1 MSFISKGFVDL
12 AYTLQSSKSY
22 QSTKAFFYSLLE
34 DDSYPYKKY
43 FDYMMML
50 LILSSV
56 MLLIRQVKYPLPE
69 YAVVYNDYIIS
80 LIFLIEYTLRFW
92 VHSSITQEII
102 HQYEK
107 DEFLGYK
114 FRLSR
119 AVGKVLHTKWNYVS
133 SYYAIIDLLA
143 IMPFFHQLR
152 ILRLFILFRAFKIF
166 RYTKSLQQ
174 FAGVLASKKFEFFTL
189 MVFAAVMI
197 SVSAVLIYVAEA
209 NNKDSAINTV
219 FEAFYWSFVTLSTVG
234 YGDFVP
240 VTDLGRTVAMVII
253 ISGIAV
259 ISFMTS
265 IVVSAF
271 TEQLDGI
278 KEEKMISDISKMK
291 RFYLICGFSEVSAI
305 VTQRLQKDGIPFVVL
320 EKDPNKL
327 LQASKAKM
335 ASVLADPAKHESY
348 ENYGIDIKKQVISV
362 LCLEDTD
369 VQNIYTALTIRSIDP
384 EISILSYLHENKNR
398 KKLSIAGVNNII
410 YPQELIGVLARE
422 FTGKPVAF
430 EAINA
435 LRSQSTDVV
444 IEEVLIDARI
454 LNQRKCVEDLNVH
467 DTKLILLGIYRAE
480 RFYFNPEMKMEL
492 LEGDI
497 LVMIGL
503 ALMIKELSLN
513 LHKQKVMK

>member
-1 MSFISKGFVDL
+1 MGFISKGFIDL
-12 AYTLQSSKSY
+12 SYTLQASNSY
-22 QSTKAFFYSLLE
+22 QRTKQFFYSLLE
-34 DDSYPYKKY
+34 DDTYPYKRY

-69 YAVVYNDYIIS
+69 YAVIYNDFIIS
-80 LIFLIEYTLRFW
+80 FVFLIEYLLRLW
-92 VHSSITQEII
+92 VYSSVSKELI

-107 DEFLGYK
+107 DEFLGLK
-114 FRLSR
+114 FRPLKALAKAAR
-119 AVGKVLHTKWNYVS
+119 IKWKYIS
-133 SYYAIIDLLA
+133 SVYAIIDLLA

-189 MVFAAVMI
+189 MIFATVMI
-197 SVSAVLIYVAEA
+197 SMAAVLIYIAEA
-209 NNKDSAINTV
+209 NNKDSAINTM

-278 KEEKMISDISKMK
+278 KEQKIITDITKMK
-291 RFYLICGFSEVSAI
+291 RFYLICGYSEVSAI
-305 VTQRLQKDGIPFVVL
+305 VTKRLQKDGIDFVVL
-320 EKDPNKL
+320 EKDPQKVIEANK
-327 LQASKAKM
+327 SKMTA
-335 ASVLADPAKHESY
+335 VCADPAKQETY
-348 ENYGIDIKKQVISV
+348 GNYGIDLKKQVVSV

-369 VQNIYTALTIRSIDP
+369 VQNIYTALTIRSMHPDIK
-384 EISILSYLHENKNR
+384 ILSYLHENKNR
-398 KKLSIAGVNNII
+398 KKLSIAGVNHII
-410 YPQELIGVLARE
+410 YTQELVGILARE
-422 FTGKPVAF
+422 FSGKPVAF
-430 EAINA
+430 EAIEA

-444 IEEVLIDARI
+444 IEELLIDKRI
-454 LNQRKCVEDLNVH
+454 LNQRKRIIDLNIH
-467 DTKLILLGIYRAE
+467 TTKLILLGVYRKMV
-480 RFYFNPEMKMEL
+480 FHFNPDREMEL
-492 LEGDI
+492 HEGDI
-497 LVMIGL
+497 LVVIGFDM
-503 ALMIKELSLN
+503 MIKEYSIN
-513 LHKQKVMK
+513 LHKAIA

>member
-1 MSFISKGFVDL
+1 
-12 AYTLQSSKSY
+12 
-22 QSTKAFFYSLLE
+22 
-34 DDSYPYKKY
+34 
-43 FDYMMML
+43 MML

-56 MLLIRQVKYPLPE
+56 MLLIRQVKYPLPQF
-69 YAVVYNDYIIS
+69 AVNYNDYIIS
-80 LIFLIEYTLRFW
+80 LIFLIEYLLRLW
-92 VHSSITQEII
+92 VYSSVSKEII

-114 FRLSR
+114 FRFFR
-119 AVGKVLHTKWNYVS
+119 AIGKSLHVKWKYVRS
-133 SYYAIIDLLA
+133 PYAIIDLLA

-189 MVFAAVMI
+189 MVFASVMI
-197 SVSAVLIYVAEA
+197 SVSAVLIYIAEA
-209 NNKDSAINTV
+209 NNETSAIDTL

-240 VTDLGRTVAMVII
+240 VTDLGRSVAMVII

-278 KEEKMISDISKMK
+278 KEQKMITDISKMK
-291 RFYLICGFSEVSAI
+291 RFYLVCGFSELSSI
-305 VTQRLQKDGIPFVVL
+305 VTKRLQKDRIPFVIV
-320 EKDPNKL
+320 EKDPQKM
-327 LQASKAKM
+327 LQATKLKM
-335 ASVLADPAKHESY
+335 PAVLADPSKQETYAEF
-348 ENYGIDIKKQVISV
+348 GIDLNQQVISV
-362 LCLEDTD
+362 LCLEESD
-369 VQNIYTALTIRSIDP
+369 VQNIYTALSIRSINED
-384 EISILSYLHENKNR
+384 IGILSYLHEAKNR
-398 KKLSIAGVNNII
+398 KKLSLAGVNRIV

-444 IEEVLIDARI
+444 IEEVMVDERI
-454 LNQRKCVEDLNVH
+454 LSKRERVEDLNIH
-467 DTKLILLGIYRAE
+467 ATPLLLLGVYRDKQ
-480 RFYFNPEMKMEL
+480 FHFNPKMDFGL
-492 LEGDI
+492 GEGDI

-503 ALMIKELSLN
+503 RHMIKEFSLN
-513 LHKQKVMK
+513 LHKKRELK

>member
-1 MSFISKGFVDL
+1 MGFVSKVCIDL
-12 AYTLQSSKSY
+12 SYTLQASKAY
-22 QSTKAFFYSLLE
+22 QSTKHFFYCLLE

-43 FDYMMML
+43 FDYVMML

-69 YAVVYNDYIIS
+69 YAVVYNDFIIS
-80 LIFLIEYTLRFW
+80 FIFLIEYLLRLW
-92 VHSSITQEII
+92 VYSSVTKELIQ
-102 HQYEK
+102 QYEK
-107 DEFLGYK
+107 DEFLGLK
-114 FRLSR
+114 FRPFKAL
-119 AVGKVLHTKWNYVS
+119 GKVVRVKWDYIS
-133 SYYAIIDLLA
+133 SAYAIIDLLA

-189 MVFAAVMI
+189 MIFAAVMI
-197 SVSAVLIYVAEA
+197 SMAAVLIYIAEA
-209 NNKDSAINTV
+209 NNKDSAIDTM

-240 VTDLGRTVAMVII
+240 VTDLGRSVAMVII

-278 KEEKMISDISKMK
+278 KEQKMVSDISKK
-291 RFYLICGFSEVSAI
+291 NHFYLICGYSELSAI
-305 VTQRLQKDGIPFVVL
+305 VTKKLQKDGIDFVVL
-320 EKDPNKL
+320 EKDPKKVIEAN
-327 LQASKAKM
+327 KAKM
-335 ASVLADPAKHESY
+335 AAICADPARQETY
-348 ENYGIDIKKQVISV
+348 QNYGIDLNKQVLSV

-369 VQNIYTALTIRSIDP
+369 VKNIYTALTIRSIHP
-384 EISILSYLHENKNR
+384 NIKILSYLHENKNR
-398 KKLSIAGVNNII
+398 KKLSLAGVNNII
-410 YPQELIGVLARE
+410 YPQELVGVLARE

-430 EAINA
+430 EAIQA
-435 LRSQSTDVV
+435 LRSQSTNIV
-444 IEEVLIDARI
+444 IEELLIDKRI
-454 LNQRKCVEDLNVH
+454 LSRRKRVKDLNIH
-467 DTKLILLGIYRAE
+467 TTKLILLGVYRNTG
-480 RFYFNPEMKMEL
+480 FDFNPDREMEL

-497 LVMIGL
+497 LVVIGFDM
-503 ALMIKELSLN
+503 MIKEYSLN
-513 LHKQKVMK
+513 LHKAIA

>member
-1 MSFISKGFVDL
+1 MNFFSKVFVDI
-12 AYTLQSSKSY
+12 AYILQSSKSY
-22 QSTKAFFYSLLE
+22 QGVKKFFYSLLE
-34 DDSYPYKKY
+34 DESYTYKKY

-69 YAVVYNDYIIS
+69 FAVIYNDYIIS
-80 LIFLIEYTLRFW
+80 LIFLTEYSLRFW
-92 VHSSITQEII
+92 VHSSISEEII

-114 FRLSR
+114 FRSSR
-119 AVGKVLHTKWNYVS
+119 AVAKAFKLKWRYIS

-189 MVFAAVMI
+189 MVFASVMI

-209 NNKDSAINTV
+209 NNEDSAIDTV

-240 VTDLGRTVAMVII
+240 VTDLGRSVAMVII

-278 KEEKMISDISKMK
+278 KEQKMISDISKMK
-291 RFYLICGFSEVSAI
+291 KFYLICGFSELSSI
-305 VTQRLQKDGIPFVVL
+305 VAKRLQKDGIPFVIL
-320 EKDPNKL
+320 EKDPIKL
-327 LQASKAKM
+327 LQASKTKM
-335 ASVLADPAKHESY
+335 AAVLADPANQESY
-348 ENYGIDIKKQVISV
+348 RDFGIDIKKQVISV

-369 VQNIYTALTIRSIDP
+369 VQNIYTALSIRSIDSD
-384 EISILSYLHENKNR
+384 ISILSYLHESKNR
-398 KKLSIAGVNNII
+398 KKLSLAGVSNII
-410 YPQELIGVLARE
+410 YPQELIGVLAKE

-435 LRSQSTDVV
+435 LRSQNTDVV
-444 IEEVLIDARI
+444 IEEVLIDGRI
-454 LNQRKCVEDLNVH
+454 LSKRKCVEDLNVH
-467 DTKLILLGIYRAE
+467 DTKLILLGIYRKKY
-480 RFYFNPEMKMEL
+480 FYFNPTMKMEL
-492 LEGDI
+492 VENDI

-503 ALMIKELSLN
+503 GIMIKEFSLN
-513 LHKQKVMK
+513 LHKRREMK

>member
-1 MSFISKGFVDL
+1 MSFFSKLFVDL
-12 AYTLQSSKSY
+12 SYTFQASKAY
-22 QSTKAFFYSLLE
+22 QSTKGFFYSLLE
-34 DDSYPYKKY
+34 DDNYPYKKY
-43 FDYMMML
+43 FDYFMML

-56 MLLIRQVKYPLPE
+56 MLLIREVKSPLPQ
-69 YAVVYNDYIIS
+69 YAVTFNDYVIS
-80 LIFLIEYTLRFW
+80 LIFLIEYLLRLW
-92 VHSSITQEII
+92 VHSSISQEII
-102 HQYEK
+102 RQYEK

-114 FRLSR
+114 FRLYK
-119 AVGKVLHTKWNYVS
+119 AIGKALKSKWKYVS
-133 SYYAIIDLLA
+133 SAYAIIDLLA
-143 IMPFFHQLR
+143 IMPFFHELR

-189 MVFAAVMI
+189 MVFASVMI
-197 SVSAVLIYVAEA
+197 SLSAVLIYIAEA
-209 NNKDSAINTV
+209 NNADSAIDTL

-240 VTDLGRTVAMVII
+240 VTDLGRSVAMIII

-278 KEEKMISDISKMK
+278 KEQKMISDISKMK
-291 RFYLICGFSEVSAI
+291 RFYLICGFSDVSSI
-305 VTQRLQKDGIPFVVL
+305 VTKRLQKDGVPFVVL
-320 EKDPNKL
+320 EKDPQKL
-327 LQASKAKM
+327 AQANKAKM
-335 ASVLADPAKHESY
+335 SAVLADPAKRESY
-348 ENYGIDIKKQVISV
+348 EDYGIDLMTQVISV

-369 VQNIYTALTIRSIDP
+369 TKNIYTALTIRSINP
-384 EISILSYLHENKNR
+384 EMSILSYLHEDKNR

-430 EAINA
+430 EAVNA

-444 IEEVLIDARI
+444 IEEVLIDERI
-454 LNQRKCVEDLNVH
+454 YQQRKSVQELNIH
-467 DTKLILLGIYRAE
+467 DTKLILLGIYRN
-480 RFYFNPEMKMEL
+480 RSFLFNPEMNMQLK
-492 LEGDI
+492 EGDI

-503 ALMIKELSLN
+503 GQMIREFSLN
-513 LHKQKVMK
+513 LHKKRLMK

>member
-1 MSFISKGFVDL
+1 MSFITKRFVDL
-12 AYTLQSSKSY
+12 AYLLQSSKSY
-22 QSTKAFFYSLLE
+22 QGVKGSCYSLLE
-34 DDSYPYKKY
+34 DDNYPYKKY
-43 FDYMMML
+43 FDYFMML

-56 MLLIRQVKYPLPE
+56 MLLIRQVKYPLPQF
-69 YAVVYNDYIIS
+69 AVTYNDYIIS
-80 LIFLIEYTLRFW
+80 LIFLVEYLLRFW
-92 VHSSITQEII
+92 VHSSVSQELI

-114 FRLSR
+114 FRFFR
-119 AVGKVLHTKWNYVS
+119 AIGKSFQAKWKYVRS
-133 SYYAIIDLLA
+133 PYAVIDLLA

-189 MVFAAVMI
+189 MIFASVMI
-197 SVSAVLIYVAEA
+197 SLSAVLIYIAEA
-209 NNKDSAINTV
+209 NNANSAIDTL

-240 VTDLGRTVAMVII
+240 VTDLGRSVAMVII

-259 ISFMTS
+259 ISFTTS

-278 KEEKMISDISKMK
+278 KEQKMITDISKMK
-291 RFYLICGFSEVSAI
+291 RFYLVCGFSELSSI
-305 VTQRLQKDGIPFVVL
+305 VTKRLQKDKIPFVVI
-320 EKDPNKL
+320 EKDPQKM
-327 LQASKAKM
+327 LQATKLKM
-335 ASVLADPAKHESY
+335 PAILADPSKQETY
-348 ENYGIDIKKQVISV
+348 EEFGIDLNKQVISV
-362 LCLEDTD
+362 LCLEDSD
-369 VQNIYTALTIRSIDP
+369 VQNIYTALSVRSINED
-384 EISILSYLHENKNR
+384 IGILSYLHENKNR
-398 KKLSIAGVNNII
+398 KKLSLAGVNNIV

-444 IEEVLIDARI
+444 IEEVMVDERI
-454 LNQRKCVEDLNVH
+454 LSKRERVEDLNIH
-467 DTKLILLGIYRAE
+467 ATPLILLGVYRSKQ
-480 RFYFNPEMKMEL
+480 FNFNPKMDFCL
-492 LEGDI
+492 CEGDI
-497 LVMIGL
+497 LLMIGL
-503 ALMIKELSLN
+503 GHMIKEFSLN
-513 LHKQKVMK
+513 LHKKRELK

>member
-1 MSFISKGFVDL
+1 MSFFSKFFVDT
-12 AYTLQSSKSY
+12 AYTFQASKAY
-22 QSTKAFFYSLLE
+22 QGSKAFFYSLLE
-34 DDSYPYKKY
+34 DDNYPYKKY
-43 FDYMMML
+43 FDYFMML

-56 MLLIRQVKYPLPE
+56 MLLIREVKYPLPQF
-69 YAVVYNDYIIS
+69 AVTFNDYIIS
-80 LIFLIEYTLRFW
+80 LIFLIEYLLRLW
-92 VHSSITQEII
+92 VHSSVSQEII
-102 HQYEK
+102 RQYEK

-114 FRLSR
+114 FKLSK
-119 AVGKVLHTKWNYVS
+119 ALGTIMHSKWKYVS

-143 IMPFFHQLR
+143 IMPFFRELR

-189 MVFAAVMI
+189 MVFASVML
-197 SVSAVLIYVAEA
+197 SVSAVLIYIAEA
-209 NNKDSAINTV
+209 NNADSAIDTL

-240 VTDLGRTVAMVII
+240 VTDLGRSVAMVII

-278 KEEKMISDISKMK
+278 KEQKMISDISKMK

-305 VTQRLQKDGIPFVVL
+305 VTQRLQKDGVPFVIL
-320 EKDPNKL
+320 EKDPQKL
-327 LQASKAKM
+327 AQASKTKM
-335 ASVLADPAKHESY
+335 AAILADPAKRESY
-348 ENYGIDIKKQVISV
+348 EEYGIDLKKQVISV

-369 VQNIYTALTIRSIDP
+369 TQNIYTALTIRSIKP
-384 EISILSYLHENKNR
+384 EMSILSYLHEDKNR
-398 KKLSIAGVNNII
+398 KKLTIAGVNNII

-444 IEEVLIDARI
+444 IEELLIDQRI
-454 LNQRKCVEDLNVH
+454 FKQRKSVEDLNIH
-467 DTKLILLGIYRAE
+467 ETKLILLGIYRNKS
-480 RFYFNPEMKMEL
+480 FSFNPEMKMQLE
-492 LEGDI
+492 EGDI
-497 LVMIGL
+497 LVIIGL
-503 ALMIKELSLN
+503 EQMIKEFSLN
-513 LHKQKVMK
+513 LHKQRAMR

>member
-1 MSFISKGFVDL
+1 MAFLSKLFVDL
-12 AYTLQSSKSY
+12 AYLLQASKAY
-22 QSTKAFFYSLLE
+22 QGSKHFFYSLLE
-34 DDSYPYKKY
+34 DESYPYKRY
-43 FDYMMML
+43 FDYFMML

-56 MLLIRQVKYPLPE
+56 MLLIRQVKYPLPG
-69 YAVVYNDYIIS
+69 YAVIYNDYIIS
-80 LIFLIEYTLRFW
+80 FIFLIEYLLRFW
-92 VHSSITQEII
+92 IYSSISKEII
-102 HQYEK
+102 QQYEK
-107 DEFLGYK
+107 DQFLGYRFK
-114 FRLSR
+114 LHR
-119 AVGKVLHTKWNYVS
+119 AFAKILRSKWEYVS

-189 MVFAAVMI
+189 MIFASVMI

-209 NNKDSAINTV
+209 NNEESAINTV

-240 VTDLGRTVAMVII
+240 VTDLGRSVAMVII

-265 IVVSAF
+265 IIVSAF

-278 KEEKMISDISKMK
+278 KEQKMISDISKMK
-291 RFYLICGFSEVSAI
+291 RFYLICGFSELSSI
-305 VTQRLQKDGIPFVVL
+305 VTKRLQKDGISFVVL
-320 EKDPNKL
+320 EKEPQRL
-327 LQASKAKM
+327 LQASKSKM
-335 ASVLADPAKHESY
+335 AAILADPAKQETY

-362 LCLEDTD
+362 LCLEETD
-369 VQNIYTALTIRSIDP
+369 VQNIYTALTIRAIDP
-384 EISILSYLHENKNR
+384 QISILSYLHEDKNR

-410 YPQELIGVLARE
+410 YPQELIGVLSRE

-435 LRSQSTDVV
+435 LRSQSTDVI
-444 IEEVLIDARI
+444 IEELLIDRRVI
-454 LNQRKCVEDLNVH
+454 NHRKYVEDLNIH
-467 DTKLILLGIYRAE
+467 ETKLILLGIYRDK
-480 RFYFNPEMKMEL
+480 RFHFNPDVKMGL
-492 LEGDI
+492 FEGDI

-503 ALMIKELSLN
+503 EQMIKEFSLN
-513 LHKQKVMK
+513 LHKKRAMR